1 MSLPS
6 TQVDLVRLVAV
17 TIGMSACVPR
27 FVSLPSNLR
36 ADAQQSEYRTSA
48 FTVRAPHGRWVTDSV
63 MSARNLRVQWRCE
76 SPYDSI
82 VLTGVVDAYTDFGGN
97 RTPLHVE
104 QIRFYR
110 VVKMQ
115 ILSDNPG
122 VLSDANA
129 CITVTSYPL
138 ISNDSSAAAPKNLLG
153 FSQTVQQGV
162 RKLASSICQWSGFW
176 GGRASAGVGQFQEL
190 RVGERTFYYVALV
203 SETDPT
209 KFCEDHGV
217 ELLYAAQGKVF
228 AVFASSPGILDD
240 ALPVAESLTPR
251 E

>member
-1 MSLPS
+1 M
-6 TQVDLVRLVAV
+6 TQLRKPIGFVRLVAV

-48 FTVRAPHGRWVTDSV
+48 FPVRAPHGRWATDAV
-63 MSARNLRVQWRCE
+63 MSLRKLTVRWTCDG
-76 SPYDSI
+76 SYDSI
-82 VLTGVVDAYTDFGGN
+82 VLAGLVEAYTDVGGN

-110 VVKMQ
+110 IVKMQ
-115 ILSDNPG
+115 IVSDDPAL
-122 VLSDANA
+122 LSDADA
-129 CITVTSYPL
+129 CITIRSYAL
-138 ISNDSSAAAPKNLLG
+138 IRHDSSAAAPTNLLG
-153 FSQTVQQGV
+153 LFQTVQQGV
-162 RKLASSICQWSGFW
+162 RKLASSICQWSDFW
-176 GGRASAGVGQFQEL
+176 GGHASAGVGRFQEL

-203 SETDPT
+203 SETDST